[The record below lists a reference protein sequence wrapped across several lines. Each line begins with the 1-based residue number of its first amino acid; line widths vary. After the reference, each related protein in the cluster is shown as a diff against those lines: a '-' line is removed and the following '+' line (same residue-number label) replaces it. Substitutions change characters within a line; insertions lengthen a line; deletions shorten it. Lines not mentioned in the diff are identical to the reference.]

1 MFGNLSQFAD
11 IADRASTAI
20 INTQLNTN
28 NLVRPAPG
36 VTISPPV
43 IVVEGPH
50 FDITQSLIGLV
61 VLGVLLVIF
70 FFVKRF
76 FTNTMITGNASIQKA
91 DLAGWAL
98 FMMLFALSATAIFG
112 FIGSLWNFIT
122 MFGPIVGL
130 NVVIILFFIFT
141 FLSAQRSKRLI

>member
-28 NLVRPAPG
+28 SLVRPAPG

-61 VLGVLLVIF
+61 VLAVLLVIF

-98 FMMLFALSATAIFG
+98 FMMLFSLSATAVFG

-122 MFGPIVGL
+122 VFGPIVGL